1 MHLNHWSSVNVST
14 SITAEILVV
23 CCSGAFSC
31 VLMECLGGKTSAMIS
46 KKQLLLPVSLGRVMG
61 SFPYCQALGCSEKLQ
76 KKHQKPKCY
85 TSDAVSMLGLK
96 SWIWT
101 GYKTYRTMP
110 FGQAVLNW
118 RCVAIMQNTMSGG
131 NQKACQHKYLIPTV
145 EQGGRGWRFR
155 LSAICLTAD
164 FWPKW
169 GQAAGQRS
177 QAEEQMCSRMTEKQK
192 NHGVAKA

>member
-1 MHLNHWSSVNVST
+1 MPRRKDISNDLKEAIVIARQSGKGYEVI
-14 SITAEILVV
+14 SILPGFGMLRETA
-23 CCSGAFSC
+23 
-31 VLMECLGGKTSAMIS
+31 
-46 KKQLLLPVSLGRVMG
+46 
-61 SFPYCQALGCSEKLQ
+61 

-96 SWIWT
+96 SCIWT

-118 RCVAIMQNTMSGG
+118 RCVAIMQNTIFGG

-145 EQGGRGWRFR
+145 EQGDRGWRFR
-155 LSAICLTAD
+155 LSAICLTAE

-177 QAEEQMCSRMTEKQK
+177 QAEEQICSRMTEKQK